1 MQEIIPQNPTKSHKI
16 PLNDQELWDK
26 SVEHLENKQWHQAY
40 VYLCQYIDDC
50 DGRASYSPTAHYN
63 RSVALKNMGKLDEAI
78 EDAEI
83 AIKQYVKLYEEIGC
97 LGFFSNPL
105 HHKSLGKFAFL
116 LGHLYCENNQTTE
129 AMQYFGLASY
139 ISPEYHGT
147 LTKEKQTNKKL
158 KSVINWGVFYIFIL
172 CLLSILN
179 R

>member
-1 MQEIIPQNPTKSHKI
+1 MQEIIPQNPTKSHEI
-16 PLNDQELWDK
+16 PQSSQELWDK
-26 SVEHLENKQWHQAY
+26 SVEALENKQWKLAAKF
-40 VYLCQYIDDC
+40 LSLYIDDC

-63 RSVALKNMGKLDEAI
+63 RSVALKHMGTLDEAI

-83 AIKQYVKLYEEIGC
+83 AVHQYVKLYEEIGC

-105 HHKSLGKFAFL
+105 HHKSLGKFAFQ

-129 AMQYFGLASY
+129 AMQYFGLANY
-139 ISPEYHGT
+139 LSPEYHGT
-147 LTKEKQTNKKL
+147 LTREKLPKKL

-179 R
+179 K